1 MNRLVFV
8 IVMALLIS
16 ACGGKKKV
24 KKDTSNYFP
33 IRSFLQ
39 SQVKQ
44 IDTTLNRITMIE
56 TANGRSDTS
65 IIDRGKATV
74 MAREFIDIPDLKD
87 PKVGQDY
94 TESNVYDSVLGMVS
108 ITYLADDD
116 DLEITRQEM
125 HVVPTFSENDQPKS
139 FYLEKYSSKGKETIE
154 KKLIWEVNRYFQ
166 IRTIVHVKNEPDSVH
181 DVQVFWQNYL

>member
-1 MNRLVFV
+1 MNRL
-8 IVMALLIS
+8 IVVLTLAILMS
-16 ACGGKKKV
+16 ACGGKKKP

-44 IDTTLNRITMIE
+44 IDTTMNRITMIE

-65 IIDRGKATV
+65 IIERSKASGL
-74 MAREFIDIPDLKD
+74 AKEFTDIPDLKD
-87 PKVGQDY
+87 PKVGQEY
-94 TESNVYDSVLGMVS
+94 TESNVYDSVMGMVS
-108 ITYLADDD
+108 ITYMADDD
-116 DLEITRQEM
+116 DLEVTRQEM
-125 HVVPTFSENDQPKS
+125 HVVPTFSENDQPKT

-166 IRTIVHVKNEPDSVH
+166 IRTIVHVKNEPDKVH